1 MNICFCG
8 THGAG
13 KSTLVN
19 LLHQRISDFDII
31 KNTRRILSLNI
42 TNFGTFDDGDIVSQ
56 SISTGY
62 LAVELLSEKNC
73 ISERSLFDTFAYT
86 MNSKISKEDADKI
99 INMFIPIALKC
110 HDVLFYIP
118 IEFELEDDG
127 FRKMNDGYRKT
138 IDKEIKRFLDEY
150 NVDYIELTG
159 SVEDRMNK
167 IYSILIEKEIIWYD

>member
-8 THGAG
+8 THGTG

-19 LLHQRISDFDII
+19 LLHQRISDFEII
-31 KNTRRILSLNI
+31 KNSRRILSSNI
-42 TNFGTFDDGDIVSQ
+42 PDFGIFDDGNIISQ

-62 LAVELLSEKNC
+62 LTVELLSGKNY

-86 MNSKISKEDADKI
+86 MNSTIIKEDADKI
-99 INMFIPIALKC
+99 IEMFMPIALKC

-127 FRKMNDGYRKT
+127 FRKMDNEYRKT

-150 NVDYIELTG
+150 NINYIKLTG
-159 SVEDRMNK
+159 SIKNRMNM
-167 IYSILIEKEIIWYD
+167 IYTELSTREII